1 MGYHYRDNHSPYVY
15 AGSSAYEKGKYVADG
30 RYDGSVVDKQVGVVP
45 LMGAIDGLG
54 SVEDL
59 GPKKMDADFV
69 WKQFLQGGN
78 VIKQGQNSMLVQA
91 LQERLNSMGYDVEAD
106 GDFGPGT
113 HRAVKTFQAEY
124 GLTIDGIVGP
134 ATGAKIDDILNGN
147 DPQNP
152 QSMAFWHPLKKNGV
166 V

>member
-1 MGYHYRDNHSPYVY
+1 MICSLRESQ
-15 AGSSAYEKGKYVADG
+15 
-30 RYDGSVVDKQVGVVP
+30 R
-45 LMGAIDGLG
+45 
-54 SVEDL
+54 EDS
-59 GPKKMDADFV
+59 GFV
-69 WKQFLQGGN
+69 WNQFLQGGS
-78 VIKQGQNSMLVQA
+78 VIKQGQNSMLVKA
-91 LQERLNSMGYDVEAD
+91 LQERLNLMGYDVEAD

-134 ATGAKIDDILNGN
+134 ATGKKIDAILNGH

-152 QSMAFWHPLKKNGV
+152 HAMAFWHPLKKNGV